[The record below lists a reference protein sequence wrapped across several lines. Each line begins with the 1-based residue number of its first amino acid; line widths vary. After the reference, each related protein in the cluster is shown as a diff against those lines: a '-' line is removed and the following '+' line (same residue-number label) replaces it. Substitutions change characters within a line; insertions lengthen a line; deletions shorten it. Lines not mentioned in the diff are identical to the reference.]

1 MSSQN
6 ISICIQ
12 YVYPNIKEDTIR
24 NTFESLNI
32 GEISRID
39 IKGKLDRDNRNY
51 NLVFIHFNEWF
62 DNEEANET
70 KDALITGK
78 EIKIYYT
85 DKWFWKI
92 TMARKPRNDDDTRTR
107 RRPRIV
113 IEKDE
118 PTIDELEE
126 KSLNVQEDEV
136 KEEIAVVATTIKGK
150 KKKM

>member
-1 MSSQN
+1 MSNQN

-12 YVYPNIKEDTIR
+12 YVYPNIKEETIR
-24 NTFESLNI
+24 EVFEELNL

-39 IKGKLDRDNRNY
+39 IKNKVDRENKNY
-51 NLVFIHFNEWF
+51 NLVFIHFHEWF

-70 KDALITGK
+70 KDALSKGK

-92 TMARKPRNDDDTRTR
+92 TLARKPREENTTR

-118 PTIDELEE
+118 PIEPIEEPVELVVEE
-126 KSLNVQEDEV
+126 R
-136 KEEIAVVATTIKGK
+136 KEETINVKGK
-150 KKKM
+150 KKKTNVML

>member
-1 MSSQN
+1 MATQN

-24 NTFESLNI
+24 DVFESLNI

-39 IKGKLDRDNRNY
+39 IKGKVDRDNRNY
-51 NLVFIHFNEWF
+51 NLVFIHLEWF
-62 DNEEANET
+62 DNEDANET
-70 KDALITGK
+70 KNALLMGK

-92 TMARKPRNDDDTRTR
+92 TLARKPRNDDDTRTR

-113 IEKDE
+113 IEDG
-118 PTIDELEE
+118 PTTEE
-126 KSLNVQEDEV
+126 QEDPQEQEPIEV
-136 KEEIAVVATTIKGK
+136 VEERKEEITTIKGK
-150 KKKM
+150 KKKN